1 MSGEPD
7 VRILVPG
14 LLTTLQ
20 DGGRVHTGA
29 FGVARAG
36 FADWWSAGVAN
47 ALVGNAHDAPLIETT
62 LTGILFSVTRPVYI
76 AVSGAD
82 AGVTVNDRAASLW
95 QTIALRARDRV
106 EVKAARA
113 GVRNYVAF
121 AGGIRCRRVLGSAS
135 TDVTAG
141 FGGLDDRPLRAGES
155 FTLERPGEIE
165 SVQTRRLPRGQQPT
179 WRKDA
184 VLRVLAGPHAGNL
197 ADANAMLGVAFSVT
211 PQCNRQGVRLRGNA
225 IAGKRSWDALSFGVN
240 DGCVQISN
248 DGQPI
253 ILLCEHQ
260 TTGGYGVPYVVI
272 SADVPLAAQLR
283 PGDRVTLQAVNQA
296 DAAKALTERIHLS
309 SVRANDTKEA

>member
-1 MSGEPD
+1 MSVTAD

-20 DGGRVHTGA
+20 DGGRARSGA

-47 ALVGNAHDAPLIETT
+47 ALVGNARDAPLIETT
-62 LTGILFSVTRPVYI
+62 LTGVLFAVTRPVHI

-82 AGVTVNDRAASLW
+82 ADVTVNDHAVLLW
-95 QTIALRARDRV
+95 QTIALRAGDRV
-106 EVKAARA
+106 EVRAARA

-121 AGGIRCRRVLGSAS
+121 AGGIRGRRVLGSAS

-141 FGGLDDRPLRAGES
+141 FGGLEGRPLGAGDSLTLERAGES
-155 FTLERPGEIE
+155 EPP
-165 SVQTRRLPRGQQPT
+165 QTRHVPSGQLPT
-179 WRKDA
+179 WRNDA
-184 VLRVLAGPHAGNL
+184 VLRVVTGPHAGNL
-197 ADANAMLGVAFSVT
+197 ADANQMLGAAFSLT

-225 IAGKRSWDALSFGVN
+225 IVGKRSWDALSFGVT

-272 SADVPLAAQLR
+272 SADVPVVAQLR

-296 DAAKALTERIHLS
+296 DAAKALTERIRLS
-309 SVRANDTKEA
+309 RVRATDKREA